1 MNDKKLHVTAKWYG
15 SECYITL
22 GQAEGRISVALVV
35 SSIEQ
40 ITQIVDELVAAA
52 NSKPEEMNNAQ

>member
-1 MNDKKLHVTAKWYG
+1 MNDKKLYVTAKWYG

-22 GQAEGRISVALVV
+22 GHAEGRISIALVV

-52 NSKPEEMNNAQ
+52 NSKPEETNNAQ